1 MSREHS
7 FEMKGSSANFAMDR
21 PENDERQLINQS
33 AGDRSGVTRQS
44 ARKTPLILYVLTLLA
59 AIGGFLFGYDT
70 GVVSGAMILIRDDF
84 KLSTVWQE
92 AIVSVT
98 IGAAALFALLGG
110 LLNDTFGRKP
120 VILLASFVF
129 TAGAVVMGAA
139 QSKVLLLIGRIVVGI
154 GIGLASMTVPMYIAE
169 AAPPEMRGRLV
180 TINNMFITGGQFV
193 ASVIDGAFSYNKQDG
208 WRYMLGLAGVPSLV
222 QFVGFLFLPESP
234 RWLVQHGDNL
244 MAKMVLKRMRGV
256 DNVDEEFDQIKQSFE
271 EEQRERKESDVS
283 GPVLLRMLQHP
294 PTRRA
299 LFVGCGLQMF
309 QQIAGINTVMYYSAS
324 IIKMAGVQ
332 DDSMAIWLAA
342 VTAFVNFIFTAVG
355 VYLVEKVGRRIL
367 ALGSMAGVFLSLLVL
382 AIAFWFSAQ
391 YSPPITYL
399 PTPDNNISQ
408 HCNTYK
414 TCNQCAL
421 DDDCGYCFSLDSNNS
436 VTNGSCMATDTGRWD
451 SFARTGR
458 CAYTNNTA
466 DHRKVGVN
474 WAFNYCPS
482 HYSWLA
488 ILGLVLYL
496 MFFAPGMGPMPWTI
510 NSEIY
515 PLWARSTGNACSAA
529 TNWIFNLLV
538 SMTFLTLTET
548 LTRPG
553 TFFMYSG
560 LALLG
565 VIFIWAFLPETKGR
579 RLEDIQAMFEGPC
592 VMGCGGSALQYTHV
606 SGQVRNSAAEPSVCT
621 PILEEE
627 RRPQVESDSSDV
639 EEFSR

>member
-7 FEMKGSSANFAMDR
+7 FEMKGTSANFVMDR

-33 AGDRSGVTRQS
+33 AGDRGS
-44 ARKTPLILYVLTLLA
+44 APRPPPRKAPVILYVLTLLA

-70 GVVSGAMILIRDDF
+70 GVVSGAMILIREDF

-110 LLNDTFGRKP
+110 LLNDAFGRKP

-139 QSKVLLLIGRIVVGI
+139 QSKVLLLVGRIVVGI

-244 MAKMVLKRMRGV
+244 MAKMVLKRMRGL
-256 DNVDEEFDQIKQSFE
+256 DNVDEEFEQIKQSFE
-271 EEQRERKESDVS
+271 EEQRERKESGVS
-283 GPVLLRMLQHP
+283 GPVVLRMLQHP

-342 VTAFVNFIFTAVG
+342 VTAFVNFLFTAVG
-355 VYLVEKVGRRIL
+355 VYLVEKVGRRVL

-399 PTPDNNISQ
+399 PAHGGNVSQ
-408 HCNTYK
+408 HCNSYK

-421 DDDCGYCFSLDSNNS
+421 DDECGYCFSLDSNNS
-436 VTNGSCMATDTGRWD
+436 VANGSCVPTDAGRWD
-451 SFARTGR
+451 TFARTGR
-458 CAYTNNTA
+458 CAYTNDTT
-466 DHRKVGVN
+466 DHQAAGVS

-482 HYSWLA
+482 SYSWLA

-529 TNWIFNLLV
+529 TNWVFNLLV

-565 VIFIWAFLPETKGR
+565 VLFIWAFVPETRGK
-579 RLEDIQAMFEGPC
+579 RLEEIQAIFEGPC
-592 VMGCGGSALQYTHV
+592 VMGCGGSGSHYTHV
-606 SGQVRNSAAEPSVCT
+606 SGEVRVQSPEPSVCT
-621 PILEEE
+621 PILEE
-627 RRPQVESDSSDV
+627 RRPEVESDSSDV
-639 EEFSR
+639 EEYSR

>member
-1 MSREHS
+1 
-7 FEMKGSSANFAMDR
+7 
-21 PENDERQLINQS
+21 
-33 AGDRSGVTRQS
+33 
-44 ARKTPLILYVLTLLA
+44 
-59 AIGGFLFGYDT
+59 
-70 GVVSGAMILIRDDF
+70 
-84 KLSTVWQE
+84 
-92 AIVSVT
+92 
-98 IGAAALFALLGG
+98 
-110 LLNDTFGRKP
+110 
-120 VILLASFVF
+120 
-129 TAGAVVMGAA
+129 
-139 QSKVLLLIGRIVVGI
+139 
-154 GIGLASMTVPMYIAE
+154 
-169 AAPPEMRGRLV
+169 
-180 TINNMFITGGQFV
+180 MFITLRQFV
-193 ASVIDGAFSYNKQDG
+193 ASIIDGAFSYNKQDG

-244 MAKMVLKRMRGV
+244 MGKMVLKRLRGL

-283 GPVLLRMLQHP
+283 GPVILRMLQHA

-299 LFVGCGLQMF
+299 LLVGCGLQMF

-342 VTAFVNFIFTAVG
+342 VTAFVNFLFTAVG

-399 PTPDNNISQ
+399 PAQDTNISQ
-408 HCNTYK
+408 HCSMYK

-421 DDDCGYCFSLDSNNS
+421 DAECGYCFTLDSNNS
-436 VTNGSCMATDTGRWD
+436 VANGSCVPTDASRWD
-451 SFARTGR
+451 TFAGTGR
-458 CAYTNNTA
+458 CAYANDTA
-466 DHRKVGVN
+466 DHQQAGAN

-482 HYSWLA
+482 RYSWLA

-529 TNWIFNLLV
+529 TNWVFNLLV

-553 TFFMYSG
+553 AIWMYSSLSFLG
-560 LALLG
+560 LLF
-565 VIFIWAFLPETKGR
+565 IFFLLPETRGY
-579 RLEDIQAMFEGPC
+579 RLEEME
-592 VMGCGGSALQYTHV
+592 L
-606 SGQVRNSAAEPSVCT
+606 
-621 PILEEE
+621 L
-627 RRPQVESDSSDV
+627 
-639 EEFSR
+639 FSRPWGQITAPLQQDREVQYIRVRGHNQGTSDASDIE